1 MFLSSCCSDLS
12 ICCLCLRATHCSSSQ
27 KDDSELHCKTSGNRV
42 SNNVADLMDVA
53 AQLVVSQL
61 VADVLKEEETN
72 LVDDTDMIPIP
83 QNTNESCTYRQ
94 SIVDNATS
102 ASHLINNGLLT
113 FLSGDVV
120 GGETFV
126 EAVEAVNG
134 ELDVS
139 ALASDFEYDT
149 DMDEDC
155 SEGA

>member
-1 MFLSSCCSDLS
+1 
-12 ICCLCLRATHCSSSQ
+12 
-27 KDDSELHCKTSGNRV
+27 
-42 SNNVADLMDVA
+42 MDVA

-94 SIVDNATS
+94 SIVDNNGGATS
-102 ASHLINNGLLT
+102 ASHLIKNGLLT
-113 FLSGDVV
+113 FLSEDVV

-149 DMDEDC
+149 DMD
-155 SEGA
+155 

>member
-1 MFLSSCCSDLS
+1 MCF
-12 ICCLCLRATHCSSSQ
+12 Q
-27 KDDSELHCKTSGNRV
+27 PGK
-42 SNNVADLMDVA
+42 
-53 AQLVVSQL
+53 
-61 VADVLKEEETN
+61 
-72 LVDDTDMIPIP
+72 
-83 QNTNESCTYRQ
+83 QN
-94 SIVDNATS
+94 IVDNNGGATATS

-113 FLSGDVV
+113 FLSGGVV
-120 GGETFV
+120 GGGTFV